1 MTEQYKQILVDYPK
15 PKIKRITLNR
25 PEKRNPLSNI
35 IRGEIFDALQK
46 ADMNN
51 DIHVTILRGAGV
63 CFSAGYDL
71 KEQNWIDRPYWTPT
85 AYYANWP
92 RHVNL
97 LWSMMADMAKPIIAQ
112 VHGYCLAGGSEL
124 ASSCDLVYVAED
136 AQIGYPPVRS
146 MMPPDLQY
154 PTYIMGLRAAMEFM
168 LTGSPISGTE
178 AVRVGWANKAFPAN
192 ELEEKTLEM
201 AERVSKIPPDLQI
214 LNKRSVWQA
223 MEIMGYR
230 TQIRAGYNLHT
241 LGSYQQSSREF
252 FKSISQGGD
261 ALKKAWSERDGKWGD
276 YRTSK
281 DKKEE

>member
-1 MTEQYKQILVDYPK
+1 MTEQYKQILVDYPRS
-15 PKIKRITLNR
+15 KIKRITLNR

-46 ADMNN
+46 ADMNK
-51 DIHVTILRGAGV
+51 DVHVTIIRGAGL

-71 KEQNWIDRPYWTPT
+71 RENSNINRPYWTPT
-85 AYYANWP
+85 AYLANWP
-92 RHVNL
+92 KHVNY
-97 LWSMMADMAKPIIAQ
+97 LWNMMADMAKPIIAQ
-112 VHGYCLAGGSEL
+112 IHGYCLAGASEL

-136 AQIGYPPVRS
+136 AQIGYPAVRS

-154 PTYIMGLRAAMEFM
+154 PTFIMGLRAAMEFM
-168 LTGSPISGTE
+168 LTGSSISGTE

-201 AERVSKIPPDLQI
+201 AEKVSNIPPDLQI

-241 LGSYQQSSREF
+241 LGSYQKSSREF
-252 FKSISQGGD
+252 FKSVFEGGD

-281 DKKEE
+281 DEKEK

>member
-1 MTEQYKQILVDYPK
+1 MTEQYKQILVDYPRS
-15 PKIKRITLNR
+15 KIKRITLNR

-35 IRGEIFDALQK
+35 IRGEIFDALQR

-51 DIHVTILRGAGV
+51 DVHVTILKGAGV

-71 KEQNWIDRPYWTPT
+71 RENNAINRPYWTPT

-146 MMPPDLQY
+146 MMPPDLQ
-154 PTYIMGLRAAMEFM
+154 
-168 LTGSPISGTE
+168 
-178 AVRVGWANKAFPAN
+178 
-192 ELEEKTLEM
+192 
-201 AERVSKIPPDLQI
+201 
-214 LNKRSVWQA
+214 
-223 MEIMGYR
+223 
-230 TQIRAGYNLHT
+230 
-241 LGSYQQSSREF
+241 
-252 FKSISQGGD
+252 
-261 ALKKAWSERDGKWGD
+261 
-276 YRTSK
+276 
-281 DKKEE
+281 

>member
-1 MTEQYKQILVDYPK
+1 MTEKYKQIVIDYPK
-15 PKIKRITLNR
+15 EKIKRITLNR
-25 PEKRNPLSNI
+25 PEKRNPMSNI

-46 ADMNN
+46 ADM
-51 DIHVTILRGAGV
+51 DRDVHVTIIRGAGV

-71 KEQNWIDRPYWTPT
+71 RENSNKNRPYWTPT
-85 AYYANWP
+85 SYYANWP
-92 RHVNL
+92 RHVNF

-154 PTYIMGLRAAMEFM
+154 PAYIMGLRAGMEFM
-168 LTGSPISGTE
+168 LTGSPIDGIE
-178 AVRVGWANKAFPAN
+178 AVRVGWANRAFPAD
-192 ELEEKTLEM
+192 ELDAKTLEM
-201 AERVSKIPPDLQI
+201 AEKVAKIPPDLQV

-241 LGSYQQSSREF
+241 LGSYQKTSRDF
-252 FKSISQGGD
+252 FESIYKGGD

-281 DKKEE
+281 DKKES